1 MTDPHLNRA
10 ERLPPVDC
18 PLLIDVGG
26 TLVLAE
32 RTCHVSDR
40 NNNMTY
46 RLSDGSTLIG
56 RFNWTYP

>member
-26 TLVLAE
+26 TLVRAE

-46 RLSDGSTLIG
+46 RLSDGSTLTG
-56 RFNWTYP
+56 RYCWTYP